1 MKKIIGIFLCAIMIV
16 SCGPSKEELD
26 AQKERAKITADS
38 ISTALIKVLE
48 DSTEPEVKETTS
60 NRLTFYN
67 ASDFKLV
74 PGKIIKWAPSDDAVI
89 DEGFKTDKFFKCWV
103 HLQQEDGSVK
113 VMEVDEFAWRNLYTG
128 DILK

>member
-1 MKKIIGIFLCAIMIV
+1 MKKIIGIILCATMIV

-26 AQKERAKITADS
+26 ARNKYIADS
-38 ISTALIKVLE
+38 ISASIVSRLE
-48 DSTEPEVKETTS
+48 ETSEPEVKETTK
-60 NRLTFYN
+60 RLTFYN

-89 DEGFKTDKFFKCWV
+89 EEGFKTDKFFKCWV

>member
-16 SCGPSKEELD
+16 SCGPSREEIES
-26 AQKERAKITADS
+26 AIARRHAIADS
-38 ISTALIKVLE
+38 ISASIVSRLE
-48 DSTEPEVKETTS
+48 ETSEPEVKETTK
-60 NRLTFYN
+60 RLTFYN

-89 DEGFKTDKFFKCWV
+89 EEGFKTDKFFKCWV